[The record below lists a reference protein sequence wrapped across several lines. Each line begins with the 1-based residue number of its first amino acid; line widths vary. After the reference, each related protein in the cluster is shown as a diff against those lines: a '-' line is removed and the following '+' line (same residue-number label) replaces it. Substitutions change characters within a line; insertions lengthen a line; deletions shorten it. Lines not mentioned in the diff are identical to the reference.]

1 MHYWLGLLCSATGIA
16 TSALVCGE
24 LAKNKPDF
32 QHESM
37 KRPGL
42 RSSALCET
50 FFKKG

>member
-1 MHYWLGLLCSATGIA
+1 MHYWLGLLCSATGTA

-32 QHESM
+32 QHESV

-50 FFKKG
+50 F